1 MGDMPAAGY
10 AALCTK
16 CPLALICIG
25 NSVDTIQQCRR
36 CGEVRLSWKS
46 GGYWV
51 ETNSYPTFTCPC
63 ARQIVHSVLCT
74 GGDIDG
80 QFRQRFCKD

>member
-25 NSVDTIQQCRR
+25 NSVATVKQCMR
-36 CGEVRLSWKS
+36 CGEVMLSWQR
-46 GGYWV
+46 GDFWTV
-51 ETNSYPTFTCPC
+51 LTSYLTFTCPC
-63 ARQIVHSVLCT
+63 ARFQNHENCMT
-74 GGDIDG
+74 Y
-80 QFRQRFCKD
+80 QRVM